1 MPLSFDYLK
10 VLHIMRQ
17 NQIGFILIKMA
28 NSTNTIS
35 RSWLI
40 TQAKKHQSKLLFAN
54 VIAIVATL
62 ISVPIPLLMPLMVDE
77 VLLNQPSTGIEMMNR
92 VLPTSWQTATG
103 YIILTLLLVVLMRA
117 ASQMLNIL
125 QSRQF
130 TLVSKTITYQMR
142 SKMIDKLGRISI
154 KQYETRGSGG
164 INAHL
169 VTDIETIDQFIGSTL
184 SKFIIGLLTVSGTA
198 IVLLWIEWRLGLFIL
213 LVNPVVVYFSRLLGS
228 KVKHLKKRENQAFER
243 FQNRLVETLDG
254 IYQLRA
260 ANKEREFLTEL
271 KQQANEVRLSAD
283 KYAWQSEAAGRL
295 SFLLFLLGFELFRAA
310 AMLMVVFSDL
320 SIGQMF
326 AVFGYLWFML
336 SPVQELL
343 SIQFSWYSAK
353 AALGRINTLLDL
365 EEEHRPLSKVNP
377 FTDDKEVEVTVSNV
391 NFSYNGENNVLN
403 DLSLNIPAGKKVALV
418 GASGGGKSTLIQLLI
433 GVYRANSGQIRF
445 NGETCDDI
453 SFDVI
458 RGEIAVVLQQPILF
472 NDTLR
477 HNLTLGGEHDEA
489 DLWRALEIAQMQD
502 VISKLDHGL
511 DSQIGRNGI
520 RLSGGQRQRLAIARM
535 VLSNPKFVILDEATS
550 ALDTAT
556 ESALHKALNEFLKGR
571 TTLIVA
577 HRLSAVKQADLIYVL
592 EDGRVSQAGTHRE
605 LVEQEGLYQTL
616 YGSVQSYAN

>member
-1 MPLSFDYLK
+1 
-10 VLHIMRQ
+10 
-17 NQIGFILIKMA
+17 
-28 NSTNTIS
+28 
-35 RSWLI
+35 
-40 TQAKKHQSKLLFAN
+40 
-54 VIAIVATL
+54 
-62 ISVPIPLLMPLMVDE
+62 MPLMVDE
-77 VLLNQPSTGIEMMNR
+77 VLLNKPGTGLAVMNKWLPSD
-92 VLPTSWQTATG
+92 WQTPTG
-103 YIILTLLLVVLMRA
+103 YIMFTLLLVVLMRA
-117 ASQMLNIL
+117 ASQLLNIV
-125 QSRQF
+125 QNRQF
-130 TLVSKTITYQMR
+130 TLVSKTITFQMR

-169 VTDIETIDQFIGSTL
+169 ITDIETIDQFIGTTL
-184 SKFIIGLLTVSGTA
+184 SKFLISFLTVIGTA
-198 IVLLWIEWRLGLFIL
+198 IVLLWLEWRLGLFIL
-213 LVNPVVVYFSRLLGS
+213 LVNPIVIYFSRKLGS

-260 ANKEREFLTEL
+260 ANKEREFLAQLTSH
-271 KQQANEVRLSAD
+271 ADEVRNHAD

-295 SFLLFLLGFELFRAA
+295 SFLLFLLGFELFRAV

-320 SIGQMF
+320 TIGQIF

-343 SIQFSWYSAK
+343 GIQFSWYSAK
-353 AALGRINTLLDL
+353 AALTRINELLQL
-365 EEEHRPLSKVNP
+365 EEEHRPPSKVNP
-377 FTDDKEVEVTVSNV
+377 FTDDREVEVSISHV
-391 NFSYNGENNVLN
+391 NFSYDGEHKVLD
-403 DLSLNIPAGKKVALV
+403 DLSLEIPAGKKVALV

-433 GVYRANSGQIRF
+433 GVYRANSGEIRY

-458 RGEIAVVLQQPILF
+458 RSQIAVVLQQPVLF

-477 HNLTLGGEHDEA
+477 HNLTLGSDYDELS
-489 DLWRALEIAQMQD
+489 LWRALDIAQMQD
-502 VISKLDHGL
+502 VITKLNQGL
-511 DSQIGRNGI
+511 DTQIGRNGI

-535 VLSNPKFVILDEATS
+535 ILSNPKFVILDEATS

-556 ESALHKALNEFLKGR
+556 EAALHKALTEFLHGR

-592 EDGRVSQAGTHRE
+592 EDGHVSQSGTHGE

-616 YGSVQSYAN
+616 YGSIQSHA

>member
-1 MPLSFDYLK
+1 MTYTSD
-10 VLHIMRQ
+10 
-17 NQIGFILIKMA
+17 
-28 NSTNTIS
+28 TIS

-40 TQAKKHQSKLLFAN
+40 TQVKKHKSKLLYAN
-54 VIAIVATL
+54 AIAIAATL

-77 VLLNQPSTGIEMMNR
+77 VLLNQPGTGLAVMNKW
-92 VLPTSWQTATG
+92 LPSDWQTPTD
-103 YIILTLLLVVLMRA
+103 YIMFTLLLVVLMRA
-117 ASQMLNIL
+117 ASQLLNIV
-125 QSRQF
+125 QNRQF
-130 TLVSKTITYQMR
+130 TLVSKTITFQMR

-169 VTDIETIDQFIGSTL
+169 ITDIETIDQFIGTTL
-184 SKFIIGLLTVSGTA
+184 SKFLISFLTVIGTA
-198 IVLLWIEWRLGLFIL
+198 IVLLWLEWRLGLFIL
-213 LVNPVVVYFSRLLGS
+213 LVNPIVIYFSRKLGS

-260 ANKEREFLTEL
+260 ANKEREFLAQLTSH
-271 KQQANEVRLSAD
+271 ADEVRNHAD

-295 SFLLFLLGFELFRAA
+295 SFLLFLLGFELFRAV

-320 SIGQMF
+320 TIGQIF

-343 SIQFSWYSAK
+343 GIQFSWYSAK
-353 AALGRINTLLDL
+353 AALTRINELLQL
-365 EEEHRPLSKVNP
+365 EEEHRPPSKVNP
-377 FTDDKEVEVTVSNV
+377 FTDDREVEVSISHV
-391 NFSYNGENNVLN
+391 NFSYDGEHKVLD
-403 DLSLNIPAGKKVALV
+403 DLSLEIPAGKKVALV

-433 GVYRANSGQIRF
+433 GVYRANSGEIRY

-458 RGEIAVVLQQPILF
+458 RSQIAVVLQQPVLF

-477 HNLTLGGEHDEA
+477 HNLTLGSDHDELS
-489 DLWRALEIAQMQD
+489 LWRALDIAQMQD
-502 VISKLDHGL
+502 VITKLNQGL
-511 DSQIGRNGI
+511 DTQIGRNGI

-535 VLSNPKFVILDEATS
+535 ILSNPKFVILDEATS

-556 ESALHKALNEFLKGR
+556 EAALHKALTEFLHGR

-592 EDGRVSQAGTHRE
+592 EDGHVSQSGTHGE

-616 YGSVQSYAN
+616 YGSIQSHA

>member
-1 MPLSFDYLK
+1 MTYTSD
-10 VLHIMRQ
+10 
-17 NQIGFILIKMA
+17 
-28 NSTNTIS
+28 TIS

-40 TQAKKHQSKLLFAN
+40 TQVKKHKSKLLYAN
-54 VIAIVATL
+54 AIAIAATL

-77 VLLNQPSTGIEMMNR
+77 VLLNKPGTGLAVMNKWLPSD
-92 VLPTSWQTATG
+92 WQTPTG
-103 YIILTLLLVVLMRA
+103 YIMFTLLLVVLMRA
-117 ASQMLNIL
+117 ASQLLNIV
-125 QSRQF
+125 QNRQF
-130 TLVSKTITYQMR
+130 TLVSKTITFQMR

-169 VTDIETIDQFIGSTL
+169 ITDIETIDQFIGTTL
-184 SKFIIGLLTVSGTA
+184 SKFLISFLTVIGTA
-198 IVLLWIEWRLGLFIL
+198 IVLLWLEWRLGLFIL
-213 LVNPVVVYFSRLLGS
+213 LVNPIVIYFSRKLGS

-260 ANKEREFLTEL
+260 ANKEREFLAQLTSH
-271 KQQANEVRLSAD
+271 ADEVRNHAD

-295 SFLLFLLGFELFRAA
+295 SFLLFLLGFELFRAV

-320 SIGQMF
+320 TIGQIF

-343 SIQFSWYSAK
+343 GIQFSWYSAK
-353 AALGRINTLLDL
+353 AALTRINELLQL
-365 EEEHRPLSKVNP
+365 EEEHRPPSKVNP
-377 FTDDKEVEVTVSNV
+377 FTDEREVEVSISQV
-391 NFSYNGENNVLN
+391 NFSYDGEHKVLD
-403 DLSLNIPAGKKVALV
+403 DLSLEIPAGKKVALV

-433 GVYRANSGQIRF
+433 GVYRANSGEIRY

-458 RGEIAVVLQQPILF
+458 RSQIAVVLQQPVLF

-477 HNLTLGGEHDEA
+477 HNLTLGSDYDELS
-489 DLWRALEIAQMQD
+489 LWRALDIAQMQD
-502 VISKLDHGL
+502 VITKLNQGL
-511 DSQIGRNGI
+511 DTQIGRNGI

-535 VLSNPKFVILDEATS
+535 ILSNPKFVILDEATS

-556 ESALHKALNEFLKGR
+556 EAALHKALTEFLHGR

-592 EDGRVSQAGTHRE
+592 EDGHVSQSGTHGE

-616 YGSVQSYAN
+616 YGSIQSHA